1 MKTILINQ
9 LNDSFDKFLI
19 VTQNNGDIKKNTV
32 SDVSSLYEQKD
43 IEKIFYSIPSNYI
56 TAYPFNFNEKISKQI
71 NIANFVT
78 EIDSFVIEDI
88 SNCEFLF
95 FNSIGFV
102 IDKSILNK
110 INNLLS
116 KFSSDIQLLPEFFL
130 SPYQGEDS
138 IIEFEEK
145 YIFTFADGTG
155 SAADEKS
162 LDQYLDIIL
171 NNNPGFNP
179 LICSD
184 KKLLKNRFESENLK
198 SLYNIENFF
207 KFNSSSLPNFFKLQ
221 LSFELVK
228 EKLNFTKNQLIAAT
242 LSLLITLS
250 IPSAIIAIS
259 NNYAKTYNEETFNIF
274 KSLDKNVKRVVN
286 PKGQIDEL
294 IGNINTKSVGE
305 YEIPNLN
312 IIDRLGSQF
321 IDEIEINII
330 ESNAKIQ
337 INAMAYLQ
345 FEALK
350 NTSPRLGIFIL
361 EDNTSIQNNKVSGS
375 IKVSFSND

>member
-130 SPYQGEDS
+130 SPYQGKDA

-294 IGNINTKSVGE
+294 IGNINTKPVGE

-361 EDNTSIQNNKVSGS
+361 EDNTTIQNNKVSGS

>member
-116 KFSSDIQLLPEFFL
+116 KFSLDIQLLPEFFL
-130 SPYQGEDS
+130 SPYQGEDA

-294 IGNINTKSVGE
+294 IGNINTKPVGE

>member
-130 SPYQGEDS
+130 SPYQGEDA

-228 EKLNFTKNQLIAAT
+228 EKLNFTKNQLIVAT

-294 IGNINTKSVGE
+294 IGNINTKPVGE

-361 EDNTSIQNNKVSGS
+361 EDNTTIQNNKVSGS

>member
-9 LNDSFDKFLI
+9 LSDSFDKFLI

-130 SPYQGEDS
+130 SPYQGEDA

-294 IGNINTKSVGE
+294 IGNINTKPVGE

-361 EDNTSIQNNKVSGS
+361 EDNTTIQNNKVSGS

>member
-130 SPYQGEDS
+130 SPYQGEDA

>member
-19 VTQNNGDIKKNTV
+19 VSQNNGDIKKNTV
-32 SDVSSLYEQKD
+32 SDVSSLYKQKD

-130 SPYQGEDS
+130 SPYQGEDA

-294 IGNINTKSVGE
+294 IGNINTKPVGE

-361 EDNTSIQNNKVSGS
+361 EDNTTIQNNKVSGS

>member
-9 LNDSFDKFLI
+9 LSDSFDKFLI

-130 SPYQGEDS
+130 SPYQGEDA

-294 IGNINTKSVGE
+294 IGNINTKPLGE

>member
-130 SPYQGEDS
+130 SPYQGEDA

-184 KKLLKNRFESENLK
+184 NKLLKNRFESENLK
-198 SLYNIENFF
+198 SLYNIDNFF

-294 IGNINTKSVGE
+294 IGNINTKPVGE

>member
-130 SPYQGEDS
+130 SPYQGEDA

-321 IDEIEINII
+321 VDEIEINII

>member
-130 SPYQGEDS
+130 SPYQGEDA

-294 IGNINTKSVGE
+294 IGNINTKPLGE

>member
-9 LNDSFDKFLI
+9 LSDSFDKFLI

-116 KFSSDIQLLPEFFL
+116 KFSSNIQLLPEFFL
-130 SPYQGEDS
+130 SPYQGKDA

-228 EKLNFTKNQLIAAT
+228 EKLNFTKNQLIVAT

-294 IGNINTKSVGE
+294 IGNINTKPVGE

-361 EDNTSIQNNKVSGS
+361 EDNTTIQNNKVSGS

>member
-9 LNDSFDKFLI
+9 LSDSFDKFLI

-130 SPYQGEDS
+130 SPYQGKDA

-294 IGNINTKSVGE
+294 IGNINTKPVGE

-361 EDNTSIQNNKVSGS
+361 EDNTTIQNNKVSGS

>member
-9 LNDSFDKFLI
+9 LSDSFDKFLI

-32 SDVSSLYEQKD
+32 SDVSSLYKQKD

-130 SPYQGEDS
+130 SPYQGEDA

-294 IGNINTKSVGE
+294 IGNINTKPVGE

-361 EDNTSIQNNKVSGS
+361 EDNTTIQNNKVSGS

>member
-9 LNDSFDKFLI
+9 LSDSFDKFLI

-130 SPYQGEDS
+130 SPYQGKDA

-162 LDQYLDIIL
+162 LDQYLDLIL

-294 IGNINTKSVGE
+294 IGNINTKPVGE

-361 EDNTSIQNNKVSGS
+361 EDNTTIQNNKVSGS

>member
-19 VTQNNGDIKKNTV
+19 VSQNNGDIKKNTV

-130 SPYQGEDS
+130 SPYQGKDA

-294 IGNINTKSVGE
+294 IGNINTKPLGE

-361 EDNTSIQNNKVSGS
+361 EDNTTIQNNKVSGS

>member
-9 LNDSFDKFLI
+9 LSDSFDKFLI

-130 SPYQGEDS
+130 SPYQGEDA

-294 IGNINTKSVGE
+294 IGNINTKPVGE

>member
-9 LNDSFDKFLI
+9 LSDSFDKFLI

-56 TAYPFNFNEKISKQI
+56 TAYPFKFNEKISKQI

-130 SPYQGEDS
+130 SPYQGKDA

-228 EKLNFTKNQLIAAT
+228 EKLNFTKNQLIVAT

-294 IGNINTKSVGE
+294 IGNINTKPLGE

-361 EDNTSIQNNKVSGS
+361 EDNTTIQNNKVSGS

>member
-130 SPYQGEDS
+130 SPYQGEDA

-184 KKLLKNRFESENLK
+184 NKLLKNRFESENLK
-198 SLYNIENFF
+198 SLYNIDNFF

-228 EKLNFTKNQLIAAT
+228 EKLNFTKNQLIVAT

-294 IGNINTKSVGE
+294 IGNINTKPVGE

>member
-130 SPYQGEDS
+130 SPYQGEDA

-171 NNNPGFNP
+171 NSNPGFNP

-198 SLYNIENFF
+198 SLYNIESFF

-294 IGNINTKSVGE
+294 IGNINTKPVGE

>member
-130 SPYQGEDS
+130 SPYQGEDA

-184 KKLLKNRFESENLK
+184 NKLLKNRFESENLK

-294 IGNINTKSVGE
+294 IGNINTKPVGE

>member
-9 LNDSFDKFLI
+9 LSDSFDKFLI

-32 SDVSSLYEQKD
+32 SDVSSLYKQKD

-56 TAYPFNFNEKISKQI
+56 TAYPFKFNEKISKQI

-130 SPYQGEDS
+130 SPYQGKDA

-294 IGNINTKSVGE
+294 IGNINTKPVGE

-361 EDNTSIQNNKVSGS
+361 EDNTTIQNNKVSGS

>member
-130 SPYQGEDS
+130 SPYQGEDA

-155 SAADEKS
+155 SVADEKS

-198 SLYNIENFF
+198 SLYNIDNFF

-294 IGNINTKSVGE
+294 IGNINTKPVGE

-361 EDNTSIQNNKVSGS
+361 EDNTTIQNNKVSGS

>member
-9 LNDSFDKFLI
+9 LSDSFDKFLI

-130 SPYQGEDS
+130 SPYQGKDA

-228 EKLNFTKNQLIAAT
+228 EKLNFTKNQLIVAT

-294 IGNINTKSVGE
+294 IGNINTKPVGE

-361 EDNTSIQNNKVSGS
+361 EDNTTIQNNKVSGS

>member
-9 LNDSFDKFLI
+9 LSDSFDKFLI

-130 SPYQGEDS
+130 SPYQGEDA

-184 KKLLKNRFESENLK
+184 NKLLKNRFESENLK
-198 SLYNIENFF
+198 SLYNIDNFF

-294 IGNINTKSVGE
+294 IGNINTKPLGE

>member
-130 SPYQGEDS
+130 SPYQGEDA

-184 KKLLKNRFESENLK
+184 NKLLKNRFESENLK
-198 SLYNIENFF
+198 SLYNIDNFF

-294 IGNINTKSVGE
+294 IGNINTKPVGE

-361 EDNTSIQNNKVSGS
+361 EDNTTIQNNKVSGS

>member
-9 LNDSFDKFLI
+9 LSDSFDKFLI

-32 SDVSSLYEQKD
+32 SDVSSLYKQKD

-130 SPYQGEDS
+130 SPYQGKDA

-294 IGNINTKSVGE
+294 IGNINTKPVGE

-361 EDNTSIQNNKVSGS
+361 EDNTTIQNNKVSGS

>member
-130 SPYQGEDS
+130 SPYQGKDA

-294 IGNINTKSVGE
+294 IGNINTKPVGE

>member
-116 KFSSDIQLLPEFFL
+116 KFSSDIRLLPEFFL
-130 SPYQGEDS
+130 SPYQGEDA

>member
-130 SPYQGEDS
+130 SPYQGEDA

-198 SLYNIENFF
+198 SLYNIESFF

-294 IGNINTKSVGE
+294 IGNINTKPVGE

-375 IKVSFSND
+375 IKVSFSNV

>member
-116 KFSSDIQLLPEFFL
+116 KFSSDIRLLPEFFL
-130 SPYQGEDS
+130 SPYQGEDA

-294 IGNINTKSVGE
+294 IGNINTKPVGE
-305 YEIPNLN
+305 YESPNLI
-312 IIDRLGSQF
+312 IIDSLGSQF

>member
-56 TAYPFNFNEKISKQI
+56 TAYPFKFNEKISKQI

-130 SPYQGEDS
+130 SPYQGEDA

-184 KKLLKNRFESENLK
+184 NKLLKNRFESENLK
-198 SLYNIENFF
+198 SLYNIDNFF

-294 IGNINTKSVGE
+294 IGNINTKPVGE

>member
-32 SDVSSLYEQKD
+32 SDVSSLYKQKD

-56 TAYPFNFNEKISKQI
+56 TAYPFKFNEKISKQI

-130 SPYQGEDS
+130 SPYQGEDA

-294 IGNINTKSVGE
+294 IGNINTKPVGE

-361 EDNTSIQNNKVSGS
+361 EDNTTIQNNKVSGS

>member
-9 LNDSFDKFLI
+9 LSDSFDKFLI

-130 SPYQGEDS
+130 SPYQGKDA

-228 EKLNFTKNQLIAAT
+228 EKLNFTKNQLIVAT

-259 NNYAKTYNEETFNIF
+259 NNYAKTYNDETFNIF

-294 IGNINTKSVGE
+294 IGNINTKPVGE

-361 EDNTSIQNNKVSGS
+361 EDNTTIQNNKVSGS

>member
-9 LNDSFDKFLI
+9 LSDSFDKFLI

-130 SPYQGEDS
+130 SPYQGEDA

-184 KKLLKNRFESENLK
+184 NKLLKNRFESENLK
-198 SLYNIENFF
+198 SLYNIDNFF

-294 IGNINTKSVGE
+294 IGNINTKPLGE

-361 EDNTSIQNNKVSGS
+361 EDNTTIQNNKVSGS

>member
-9 LNDSFDKFLI
+9 LSDSFDKFLI

-43 IEKIFYSIPSNYI
+43 IEKIFYSIPSIYI

-130 SPYQGEDS
+130 SPYQGEDA

-294 IGNINTKSVGE
+294 IGNINTKPVGE

>member
-9 LNDSFDKFLI
+9 LSDSFDKFLI

-32 SDVSSLYEQKD
+32 SDVSSLYEKKD

-130 SPYQGEDS
+130 SPYQGKDA

-228 EKLNFTKNQLIAAT
+228 EKLNFTKNQLIVAT

-294 IGNINTKSVGE
+294 IGNINTKPVGE

-361 EDNTSIQNNKVSGS
+361 EDNTTIQNNKVSGS

>member
-130 SPYQGEDS
+130 SPYQGEDA

-155 SAADEKS
+155 SVADEKS

-294 IGNINTKSVGE
+294 IGNINTKPVGE

-361 EDNTSIQNNKVSGS
+361 EDNTTIQNNKVSGS

>member
-19 VTQNNGDIKKNTV
+19 VSQNNGDIKKNTV
-32 SDVSSLYEQKD
+32 SDVSSLYKQKD

-130 SPYQGEDS
+130 SPYQGKDA

-294 IGNINTKSVGE
+294 IGNINTKPVGE

-361 EDNTSIQNNKVSGS
+361 EDNTTIQNNKVSGS